1 MEVSE
6 KRYGDLMYK
15 IMLADDEGIV
25 IDSLKYIIEK
35 KFAGNCEIE
44 YAKTG
49 RSVIELVEN
58 FRPDIAVMD
67 IHMPGINGIDAMKEI
82 KKISPATLMIVVSAY
97 DKFDYAREAINLGV
111 LDYLNKPIQKDDIV
125 AALKKAMDIIDRN
138 KEKRNHDLRIQE
150 KMENVIPII
159 ESGFIYAV
167 LFQND
172 YSDEVENYK
181 TLLGIEEDGGY
192 MIVIESGD
200 AQDGKYL
207 ENTVGT
213 GVKIQGHYQEIRE
226 ILKGCIRCVV
236 GPVMTNKIIL
246 FVPHRNVKIDYN
258 MRIHM
263 IDDAR
268 KIVSKLQ
275 ETIALEFRIGIG
287 SVQPFS
293 ELASSYREAL
303 NSLKVTNGSVAHVK
317 DLPIGCEYEKDYP
330 VELEKLIFD
339 ATRQGDVNR
348 AIQAAQDFFI
358 WMLDRHT
365 ENKLGVKLKALEF
378 VLWAEHLSYENG
390 GMIYHFDSR
399 NNYLTD
405 LMDFDSYEEVGK
417 WFTAKIG
424 EAARNVSTKRDEQSS
439 SLISKAK
446 KYIDTHYHTD
456 LSLDDVS
463 REIDISPYYFSKLFK
478 EETGVN
484 FIEYLTGI
492 RLDEAKRLLLDGDRN
507 IKEICCEIGY
517 QDPNYFSRIFKKNVG
532 VTPTEFKEGKT

>member
-1 MEVSE
+1 
-6 KRYGDLMYK
+6 MYK
-15 IMLADDEGIV
+15 VMLADDEGIV
-25 IDSLKYIIEK
+25 IDSLKFIIEK
-35 KFAGNCEIE
+35 NFQGSCEIE

-82 KKISPATLMIVVSAY
+82 KRISPATLMIVVSAY

-111 LDYLNKPIQKDDIV
+111 LEYLNKPIQRDSIV
-125 AALKKAMDIIDRN
+125 AALKKALDIIDRN
-138 KEKRNHDLRIQE
+138 KEKRSHDLRIQE

-167 LFQND
+167 LFQSD

-192 MIVIESGD
+192 MLVIESGD
-200 AQDGKYL
+200 IKGGEHL

-213 GVKIQGHYQEIRE
+213 GVRIQGHYQEIRE

-246 FVPHRNVKIDYN
+246 FVPHRNIKTDYN

-268 KIVSKLQ
+268 KIIGKLQ
-275 ETIALEFRIGIG
+275 EKTAMEFRIGIG
-287 SVQPFS
+287 SVQPFAQ
-293 ELASSYREAL
+293 LAFSYREAL
-303 NSLKVTNGSVAHVK
+303 NSLKLTKGSVAHVK

-330 VELEKLIFD
+330 VGLEKSIFE
-339 ATRQGDVNR
+339 ATKQGNVNR
-348 AIQAAQDFFI
+348 AIQTAQDFFI
-358 WMLDRHT
+358 WMLDRHAG
-365 ENKLGVKLKALEF
+365 NKQGVKLKALEF

-399 NNYLTD
+399 NDYLTD
-405 LMDFDSYEEVGK
+405 LMDFDTYEEVGK
-417 WFTAKIG
+417 WFTDKIG
-424 EAARNVSTKRDEQSS
+424 EAARNVSTKQEEQSS
-439 SLISKAK
+439 GLIAKAK
-446 KYIDTHYHTD
+446 KYIDTHYSTD
-456 LSLDDVS
+456 ISLDDVS
-463 REIDISPYYFSKLFK
+463 REIDVSPYYFSKLFK

-492 RLDEAKRLLLDGDRN
+492 RMDAAKRLLLDGERN

-532 VTPTEFKEGKT
+532 VTPTEFKEGKG